1 MGCNIINGSY
11 SNLMENY
18 LSPYTASKVMR
29 KGMCQSCYA
38 SGVPISLN
46 EETGMTCCDKCND
59 KD

>member
-1 MGCNIINGSY
+1 
-11 SNLMENY
+11 MENY

>member
-1 MGCNIINGSY
+1 
-11 SNLMENY
+11 MENY

-38 SGVPISLN
+38 SVVPISLN